1 MSGVFR
7 TQHSSTLARELKL
20 FWGESFSGTRDW
32 QVQAGFLPVTESTG
46 GVRDKLQQA
55 RLNSARRNAVEI
67 LEIAGEV
74 RGLFV
79 TEIIGDGL
87 DLFAVF
93 EAGIGKAQSHLTKK
107 FTHRDVMMFD
117 EVAFES
123 AERNTASTCEEGR
136 PEIGLLGERLPIG
149 LRVGRTGGRGWD
161 ERLAQIGESDVRD
174 EGFEGHRRMIQHHKI
189 SSKMEWSGEGRIAGE
204 CVKTP
209 FSFGGRG

>member
-1 MSGVFR
+1 M
-7 TQHSSTLARELKL
+7 
-20 FWGESFSGTRDW
+20 
-32 QVQAGFLPVTESTG
+32 QAGFLPVTESTG

-107 FTHRDVMMFD
+107 FTHRDVTVYVWRGFR
-117 EVAFES
+117 
-123 AERNTASTCEEGR
+123 ERSGGTAKAG
-136 PEIGLLGERLPIG
+136 
-149 LRVGRTGGRGWD
+149 
-161 ERLAQIGESDVRD
+161 VRNKRNATSW
-174 EGFEGHRRMIQHHKI
+174 FR
-189 SSKMEWSGEGRIAGE
+189 
-204 CVKTP
+204 
-209 FSFGGRG
+209 